1 MSEEAPKPL
10 SGGDKPDAPYPLAPQ
25 TSEPAAASAPAP
37 SPAATPA
44 PQVVVVR
51 EELPLS
57 RPGWFTWQVYFTVGV
72 TTLITAAI
80 LAAVEASR
88 APRPETSGWAPRGF
102 VAAVQTLLIVPASA
116 ALGVAA
122 LWIAARTLGRRLG
135 DKRLAFS
142 RMFGACGIVA
152 LVVTLGPL
160 VINVPLLEWVIAAGV
175 YVLVIWTSFRLS
187 RNNTLL
193 VGALHLALC
202 GVAAGIVWATPRLL
216 RSGGA
221 SDAPPAPPAAT
232 EPAPT
237 TTIPDPALP
246 Q

>member
-1 MSEEAPKPL
+1 MSEEAPKP
-10 SGGDKPDAPYPLAPQ
+10 STGGGNADAPYPLAPESSQ
-25 TSEPAAASAPAP
+25 PAAASAP
-37 SPAATPA
+37 SPAAASA

-51 EELPLS
+51 DDAPLS
-57 RPGWFTWQVYFTVGV
+57 RPGWFTWQVYVTVGV
-72 TTLITAAI
+72 TTLVTAAI

-88 APRPETSGWAPRGF
+88 APRTESSGWAPRGLL
-102 VAAVQTLLIVPASA
+102 AASQAFAIVPISA
-116 ALGVAA
+116 ALGVVA
-122 LWIAARTLGRRLG
+122 LWIAGRTLGRRLG
-135 DKRLAFS
+135 DKRLAIA
-142 RMFGACGIVA
+142 RMLGACGIVA

-160 VINVPLLEWVIAAGV
+160 VIDVPLLEWAIAAGV

-202 GVAAGIVWATPRLL
+202 GVAAGIVWAAPRLM

-221 SDAPPAPPAAT
+221 SDASPAPPSAT
-232 EPAPT
+232 QPAPT